1 MARDRQSLIT
11 VSAPPPPAPPTSVL
25 LCCSHIHISSI
36 LHHQLSNLCIADF
49 VAKPGIAIDTLGYHI
64 LHSPH
69 IGQRDNSTAAAAES
83 HPLSLIMDEEEKDV
97 VIAQKSVQTRTTRA
111 QPEPH
116 SLSHIL
122 LSALTSFTRPCM
134 CSPSAP
140 STPTSSSLPLTLTL
154 TSVSPVTRLLEKRKQ
169 LLSVQHSLDSQK
181 VDYQQKETQFKRR
194 EENLRK
200 KDLELQEA
208 LVLFNRFLKENEM
221 KRRRAE
227 QRANEEIKKRQQWER
242 EIEKRQKVLE
252 ALMRKCERL
261 KRNVKKNE
269 KYQSYLQMVYDDHS
283 QPFDE
288 LQSIMARY
296 STLHAA
302 NTDLIAAQ
310 QQSST
315 ALESARQAYSSSRKD
330 KHTALLQLTNEVA
343 VWSAEYERVER
354 SRREVEEGMEVEEQR
369 HEGRQREIIQCI
381 LGTDNLYARCKR
393 ELQGIRRHG
402 EAAAVDGKV
411 AAGGGDGFV
420 GLSGGWEGAT
430 MARVERE
437 VAGKLAEIGEY
448 VVDLQDIVESVGGL
462 SMDPSKS
469 RTHSAARREREKD
482 KEEAKEVT
490 HR

>member
-1 MARDRQSLIT
+1 MSQLHRSQPTIDVASRPDNHIHTHTHTHSIT
-11 VSAPPPPAPPTSVL
+11 HHLTHFPAP
-25 LCCSHIHISSI
+25 LCFC
-36 LHHQLSNLCIADF
+36 
-49 VAKPGIAIDTLGYHI
+49 
-64 LHSPH
+64 
-69 IGQRDNSTAAAAES
+69 
-83 HPLSLIMDEEEKDV
+83 
-97 VIAQKSVQTRTTRA
+97 
-111 QPEPH
+111 
-116 SLSHIL
+116 
-122 LSALTSFTRPCM
+122 PC
-134 CSPSAP
+134 PV

-154 TSVSPVTRLLEKRKQ
+154 TSVNPITRLLEKRKQ

-181 VDYQQKETQFKRR
+181 LDYQTKEAQFKRR

-227 QRANEEIKKRQQWER
+227 QRANEEIKKRQQWEK
-242 EIEKRQKVLE
+242 EIDKRQRVLE
-252 ALMRKCERL
+252 LLQRKCERL
-261 KRNVKKNE
+261 KRNVKKND
-269 KYQSYLQMVYDDHS
+269 KYQSYLQLVYDDHS

-302 NTDLIAAQ
+302 NTDLITAQ

-315 ALESARQAYSSSRKD
+315 QLETARQAYSSSRKD

-354 SRREVEEGMEVEEQR
+354 VRREVEEGMEVEEQR

-402 EAAAVDGKV
+402 EAAPVEGKAG
-411 AAGGGDGFV
+411 AAGGDGLV

-437 VAGKLAEIGEY
+437 VASKLAEIGEY
-448 VVDLQDIVESVGGL
+448 VVDLQDIVERVRG
-462 SMDPSKS
+462 
-469 RTHSAARREREKD
+469 
-482 KEEAKEVT
+482 
-490 HR
+490 